1 MQISTHRLR
10 LLPALALLLAAVLP
24 AQPSFAGHGTVVH
37 RAPAP
42 PTAQALAAQA
52 EEVRATEAAFARTMA
67 ARDFAA
73 FSAFI
78 APDAVFVDEPTL
90 RGAEAVRAGW
100 KPLFEG
106 PKAAFSWEPGTVE
119 VLGSG
124 GLAMSYGPVFNAKGE
139 RISTFYSVWR
149 RGPDGHWRIIFDHGC
164 ESCRCAGPGSPA
176 ASSLVVPA
184 ALPPMP
190 DELRA
195 RR

>member
-1 MQISTHRLR
+1 MQRSSHPLVG
-10 LLPALALLLAAVLP
+10 LALACLVLLALLASP
-24 AQPSFAGHGTVVH
+24 PSLAGHGTQLH
-37 RAPAP
+37 RPLPP

-52 EEVRATEAAFARTMA
+52 EEVRATEAAFAHTMA

-78 APDAVFVDEPTL
+78 APDAVFIDEPAL

-100 KPLFEG
+100 KSLFEG

-149 RGPDGHWRIIFDHGC
+149 RERDGHWRIVFDHGC
-164 ESCRCAGPGSPA
+164 QSCKCAGTGAGEAGS
-176 ASSLVVPA
+176 
-184 ALPPMP
+184 
-190 DELRA
+190 
-195 RR
+195 